1 MLAVRVICVFFLFG
15 NAFCQGNGDLEALEK
30 RVAQLEANWQTGL
43 YDSGFKG
50 PFGKFSLNKPFILNN
65 ILDLI

>member
-30 RVAQLEANWQTGL
+30 RVAQLEANCKC
-43 YDSGFKG
+43 GFKG
-50 PFGKFSLNKPFILNN
+50 PFGKFSLHIPFILSN